1 MFMYRLEVIAEFSKD
16 WKNYFNSPPLAQFC
30 TQTNQS
36 ATKSVWE
43 VQAAYCPKFIL
54 DSTGNALEKDKLIQE
69 TQQKKSAAFSHSQ
82 VAPPDFTGSSSP
94 RLNWLHRNEQG
105 LSHKG
110 VQTTVFTTCPGTLS
124 LDRTQTLFSS
134 QTTGSLHTSDSDG
147 FSFSRNFSK
156 WKLPITLDAVSPLHL
171 INKNHQESP
180 QYWDAQSY

>member
-1 MFMYRLEVIAEFSKD
+1 MLMYRLEVIAEFSKH

-36 ATKSVWE
+36 ATKNVWE
-43 VQAAYCPKFIL
+43 VQVAYCPKLIV

-69 TQQKKSAAFSHSQ
+69 TQQKKKCCFQPHS
-82 VAPPDFTGSSSP
+82 SSSP
-94 RLNWLHRNEQG
+94 RLKWLHRNEQG

-110 VQTTVFTTCPGTLS
+110 VQTTVFTTCPSTLS

-156 WKLPITLDAVSPLHL
+156 WKLQITLDAVSPLHL
-171 INKNHQESP
+171 INKRHQ
-180 QYWDAQSY
+180 